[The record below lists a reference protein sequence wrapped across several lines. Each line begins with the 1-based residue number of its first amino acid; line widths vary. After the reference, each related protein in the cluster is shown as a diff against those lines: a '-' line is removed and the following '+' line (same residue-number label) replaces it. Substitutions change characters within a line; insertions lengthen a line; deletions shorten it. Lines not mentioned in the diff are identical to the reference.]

1 MVKTF
6 ATYETGMTNIAKT
19 TGMAGA
25 EMASFQKDFD
35 KLAASMAVPIQ
46 SLLEIGA
53 AAGQFGV
60 RGAKDINTFIETM
73 GKLQTATDIA
83 GEEGAKSIARLL
95 KLTGEGVGQMKTFGS
110 VLVGLGNTTAA
121 TESEILTMASAL
133 AQSTAQYKIASTDA
147 RRPRRS
153 GCRARLPARTV
164 RHRRRSAPSAAS
176 ARPHAQG
183 TEGMAKLSQATGMSQ
198 DAVRGADQGQPDGSV
213 LQVPRTC

>member
-60 RGAKDINTFIETM
+60 RGSKDINTFIETM

-95 KLTGEGVGQMKTFGS
+95 KLTGEGVGQMKTFGN
-110 VLVGLGNTTAA
+110 GAGRPR
-121 TESEILTMASAL
+121 
-133 AQSTAQYKIASTDA
+133 QHHRGDA
-147 RRPRRS
+147 RARS
-153 GCRARLPARTV
+153 
-164 RHRRRSAPSAAS
+164 
-176 ARPHAQG
+176 
-183 TEGMAKLSQATGMSQ
+183 
-198 DAVRGADQGQPDGSV
+198 
-213 LQVPRTC
+213 